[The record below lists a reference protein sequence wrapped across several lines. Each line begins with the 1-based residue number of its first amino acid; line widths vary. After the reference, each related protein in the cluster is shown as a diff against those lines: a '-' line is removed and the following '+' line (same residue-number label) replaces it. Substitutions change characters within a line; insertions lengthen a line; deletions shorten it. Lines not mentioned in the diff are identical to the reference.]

1 MLRVSGR
8 RSSRAKDGNDET
20 NASRGRARRAR
31 DPGGRDRVG
40 LLQRRDQHRY
50 GRPLL
55 GSLDTLKV
63 SGIILSNGDRVWA
76 SSAAYGPGEEVG
88 MGQGFESDTM
98 MMVDLMDKDYAKL
111 AELRLL
117 KASEGEMYVTS
128 GTLRLPGQG
137 AWAVTC
143 EGP

>member
-1 MLRVSGR
+1 MIKQALIAASLALATGPALATEWVYC
-8 RSSRAKDGNDET
+8 NDAT
-20 NASRGRARRAR
+20 NTVT
-31 DPGGRDRVG
+31 VG
-40 LLQRRDQHRY
+40 L
-50 GRPLL
+50 LL
-55 GSLDTLKV
+55 GSLDTLNV

-76 SSAAYGPGEEVG
+76 SSAAYGPGEEVS
-88 MGQGFESDTM
+88 MGQGFENETTL
-98 MMVDLMDKDYAKL
+98 MVDLMDKDYVKL

-117 KASEGEMYVTS
+117 KASEGDLYVTS